1 MSTTAVAKSTF
12 DFLANLK
19 EHNNREW
26 FNDNKDR
33 YQRERA
39 KVVGLAEQL
48 ITEVNKFDVLEP
60 MTGKKS
66 LFRIYRDI
74 RFSKDKTPYK
84 AHFSGQLKRAT
95 ALRRGGY
102 YFRIAP
108 QGDTMIAGGFFAP
121 NSADLKRIRQGSAA
135 DPDSLRTI
143 ISAPE
148 FVKTFGALKGDQL
161 KTAPRGF
168 SKTDPAI
175 DLLRYKQYLLI
186 REFSDEEAMAG
197 DFLAKAAQAYQHMLP
212 LFEYMSSILTT
223 DENGAPLEGL
233 Y

>member
-1 MSTTAVAKSTF
+1 MSLAQSTLE
-12 DFLANLK
+12 FLVKLK
-19 EHNNREW
+19 ENNNRDW
-26 FNDNKDR
+26 FNEHKNQFKDE
-33 YQRERA
+33 QA
-39 KVVGLAEQL
+39 KVVDFAEQL
-48 ITEVNKFDVLEP
+48 IAEVNKFDVLEP
-60 MTGKKS
+60 VSGKRS
-66 LFRIYRDI
+66 LFRIYRDT

-84 AHFSGQLKRAT
+84 THFSGQLKRAT

-102 YFRIAP
+102 YFQIAP
-108 QGDTMIAGGFFAP
+108 NDNTMIAGGFFAP
-121 NSADLKRIRQGSAA
+121 NSNDLKRIRQEIAA
-135 DPDSLRTI
+135 DPNSLRQI
-143 ISAPE
+143 ISAPA
-148 FVKTFGALKGDQL
+148 FLKTFGELKGDQV

-186 REFSDEEAMAG
+186 RKFSDKEVMAA
-197 DFLAKAAQAYQHMLP
+197 DFLAKAAETYHHMLP